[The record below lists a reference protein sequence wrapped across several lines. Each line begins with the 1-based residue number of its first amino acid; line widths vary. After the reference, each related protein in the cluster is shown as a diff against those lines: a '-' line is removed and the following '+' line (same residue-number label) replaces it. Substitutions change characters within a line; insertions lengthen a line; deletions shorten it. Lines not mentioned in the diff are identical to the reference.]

1 MTIWQVRR
9 KTLTRI
15 SDDFIISLTKHVTL
29 EYPKKTKVHLNK
41 KKQNLVKPVVRCFL
55 SPFIAECRKLGVQP
69 TPKGFTQQQPVGQ
82 LSGG

>member
-9 KTLTRI
+9 RKLTRI

-29 EYPKKTKVHLNK
+29 EYKKKTKVHPNK
-41 KKQNLVKPVVRCFL
+41 KNQNLFKPDARCFL
-55 SPFIAECRKLGVQP
+55 SPFIAECRRLGVQP
-69 TPKGFTQQQPVGQ
+69 APKRFTQQQPVGQ